1 MRKLKTS
8 AVLVVACLIPV
19 HLLACQPSAF
29 AVQSKWR
36 KLSRHAR
43 ILVDDNDYR
52 NAVEYYGKAI
62 TELQNTEPHSECL
75 YDLVLNLAETYILA
89 RAYYRAGRVLDRI
102 EPEITSKV
110 FSDPLLPV
118 RFWRRKS
125 ELYYQ
130 QRDLP
135 RSIECSI
142 TAFNIFGNNFVHSD
156 ELYQGQ
162 LRKLILM
169 LCESG
174 NWKQVASYAHMLK
187 MTEMTQGPEY
197 QKNFYLPLRNSSLT
211 AMLAGDLESSRQIL
225 GALSYIN
232 PQDKE
237 LVTLKNQWSALD
249 SKIKNVPELR
259 EKALPKQAPGRSK
272 Q

>member
-1 MRKLKTS
+1 MLKHKTA
-8 AVLVVACLIPV
+8 AVLVVACMMPA
-19 HLLACQPSAF
+19 HLFAYQSAAY

-43 ILVDDNDYR
+43 ILVDENDYR

-62 TELQNTEPHSECL
+62 TELQNKEPHSECL

-89 RAYYRAGRVLDRI
+89 CAYYRAGRVLDRI
-102 EPEITSKV
+102 EPDITSKD

-125 ELYYQ
+125 ELYYH

-135 RSIECSI
+135 RAIECSI
-142 TAFNIFGNNFVHSD
+142 KALDIFGNNFLHSE

-169 LCESG
+169 MCENG
-174 NWKQVASYAHMLK
+174 DWKQVATFAHMLK
-187 MTEMTQGPEY
+187 ITEVTQGPEY
-197 QKNFYLPLRNSSLT
+197 QKLFYLPLRNAALA
-211 AMLAGDLESSRQIL
+211 AMLAGDLESSNQIL
-225 GALSYIN
+225 GVLSNIN

-237 LVTLKNQWSALD
+237 LVSLKNQWSATC
-249 SKIKNVPELR
+249 SKIKNEVEFR
-259 EKALPKQAPGRSK
+259 EKTLPKQSPGRNK
-272 Q
+272 K